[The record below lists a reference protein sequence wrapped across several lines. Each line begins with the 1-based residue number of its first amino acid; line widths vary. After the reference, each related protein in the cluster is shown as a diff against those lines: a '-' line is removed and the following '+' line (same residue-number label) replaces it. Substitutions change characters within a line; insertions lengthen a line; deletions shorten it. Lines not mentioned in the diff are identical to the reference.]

1 MKSHAVHVLFVCTMN
16 KWRSP
21 TAEKVYAK
29 NDLVHARS
37 GGTRKNAV
45 RSINAGDLKWAD
57 VVLVMEEK
65 HKQQLK
71 SRFPGDVKFSKIR
84 VLDIPD
90 EYQFM
95 DPEFVEMI
103 QETADPILAEWIN
116 RSSS

>member
-1 MKSHAVHVLFVCTMN
+1 MN

-29 NDLVHARS
+29 NDLVRARS
-37 GGTRKNAV
+37 AGTSKKAV

-71 SRFPGDVKFSKIR
+71 ARFPSKLKFTKIH

-95 DPEFVEMI
+95 DPELVEII
-103 QETADPILAEWIN
+103 QETVDPILMN
-116 RSSS
+116 STD